1 MGQVLQ
7 ITRAGRTS
15 PDENLSLYWLLTL
28 REAMLRA
35 IAFDFEGARQICQ
48 AACNVRGGE
57 FPDAQYYSIDQI
69 AAGNIALQQG
79 KYSEALEHF
88 RQVQD
93 LDVHTKFQG

>member
-1 MGQVLQ
+1 M
-7 ITRAGRTS
+7 S
-15 PDENLSLYWLLTL
+15 
-28 REAMLRA
+28 
-35 IAFDFEGARQICQ
+35 
-48 AACNVRGGE
+48 GGE
-57 FPDAQYYSIDQI
+57 FPDAQYYSIDQM